1 RRSSDLDSIHR
12 CVEESDVVVG
22 VIGES
27 GTGGNVLFE
36 LGMAS
41 ALNKPLLLLVP
52 QDYPSDLT
60 PPSGI
65 PCLRTDLANENAL
78 RFGVQ
83 QVLSLAPRK
92 TVFETRGKAE
102 TQPIGPLADKLIQ
115 ELHEA
120 DLKPRRLEEIIYE
133 AIK

>member
-1 RRSSDLDSIHR
+1 MEKDKTQKRRVFLSFSGNSDTYRQAAASIRKLLQEFGAEPVSLDQDAVPGTTWVDSIHR

-65 PCLRTDLANENAL
+65 PC
-78 RFGVQ
+78 
-83 QVLSLAPRK
+83 
-92 TVFETRGKAE
+92 
-102 TQPIGPLADKLIQ
+102 
-115 ELHEA
+115 
-120 DLKPRRLEEIIYE
+120 
-133 AIK
+133 